1 MAAMSASALKCVR
14 DHYPWRHLLCLLNS
28 QSAWTARREPSLQR
42 SAEHVRSVVMAES
55 SAIAPRELPRKLG
68 LVTGMAVV
76 VGVIIGSGIFR
87 VPSPIAGAAGS
98 LTGIALVWI
107 LGGIVSLFGALSVA
121 ELATMYPAAGGPY
134 VYLREAYGRPL
145 AFLFGWMWLLTTPI
159 SWAAQSLMFAEY
171 LGYFV
176 PIRVAVQHVIAA
188 GLVILVGAANYRSVK
203 LGAVIQNVSTGAKI
217 LAIVGL
223 SAAIFAFAPGG
234 HANPLRVEPMG
245 AANWSGIGIGL
256 IAALWAYDGW
266 ENLTTLSGE
275 VKNPQRNL
283 PIALIGGVL
292 VVAAAYLLI
301 NAAYLRALPLPQLAA
316 SKSVAA
322 DAAGA
327 VFGRAG
333 ASLAGALVML
343 SVFGTLNGSI
353 LSCPR
358 VFFAMAED
366 GLFFRT
372 VGRIHPKFETPYIA
386 IGFIAVLAVI
396 YVLLRDFMQLAAGY
410 VLGVWPFLALCVIGL
425 FILRRRRPD
434 FPRAYRALGYPVVP
448 ALFVLATFV
457 VVANA
462 LYAQFWS
469 TIASILITLAGL
481 PLYFLW
487 IAWQR
492 RQSIIGAPS
501 TTRPRS

>member
-1 MAAMSASALKCVR
+1 MTQPVVAAS
-14 DHYPWRHLLCLLNS
+14 
-28 QSAWTARREPSLQR
+28 
-42 SAEHVRSVVMAES
+42 
-55 SAIAPRELPRKLG
+55 RELPRKLG

-76 VGVIIGSGIFR
+76 IGVIIGSGIFR
-87 VPSPIAGAAGS
+87 VPSPIAGAAGN

-107 LGGIVSLFGALSVA
+107 LGGIVALFGALSIA
-121 ELATMYPAAGGPY
+121 ELSAMYPAAGGPY

-171 LGYFV
+171 LGFFV
-176 PIRVAVQHVIAA
+176 PMPELVQHVIAA
-188 GLVILVGAANYRSVK
+188 VLIILVAAANYRSVK
-203 LGAVIQNVSTGAKI
+203 LGAAIQNLSTGAKV

-223 SAAIFAFAPGG
+223 SAAIFALAPGG
-234 HANPLRVEPMG
+234 DANPLHAEPMG

-266 ENLTTLSGE
+266 ENLTALSGE
-275 VKNPQRNL
+275 VKDPQRNL
-283 PIALIGGVL
+283 PLALIGGVL
-292 VVAAAYLLI
+292 VVIVVYLLI
-301 NAAYLRALPLPQLAA
+301 NVAYVRALPLPQLAA
-316 SKSVAA
+316 SVSVAA
-322 DAAGA
+322 DSARVVLGQ
-327 VFGRAG
+327 AG
-333 ASLAGALVML
+333 ASLVGALVML

-353 LSCPR
+353 LSSPR

-372 VGRIHPKFETPYIA
+372 VGRVHPKFETPYVA
-386 IGFIAVLAVI
+386 IGFSVVLAVI
-396 YVLLRDFMQLAAGY
+396 FVLLRDFMALAEGY

-425 FILRRRRPD
+425 FILRRRQPD
-434 FPRAYRALGYPVVP
+434 FPRTYRALGYPVVP
-448 ALFVLATFV
+448 ALFVLATFL

-469 TIASILITLAGL
+469 TIVSILITLAGV

-487 IAWQR
+487 MAWQR
-492 RQSIIGAPS
+492 RARRDNS
-501 TTRPRS
+501 

>member
-1 MAAMSASALKCVR
+1 MPAMA
-14 DHYPWRHLLCLLNS
+14 
-28 QSAWTARREPSLQR
+28 EPS
-42 SAEHVRSVVMAES
+42 EV
-55 SAIAPRELPRKLG
+55 APRELPRKLG

-87 VPSPIAGAAGS
+87 VPSPIAATAGS

-107 LGGIVSLFGALSVA
+107 LGGIIALFGALSIA
-121 ELATMYPAAGGPY
+121 ELAAMYPAAGGPY

-145 AFLFGWMWLLTTPI
+145 AFLFGWMWLLTEPI
-159 SWAAQSLMFAEY
+159 SWAALSLTFAEY

-176 PIRVAVQHVIAA
+176 PIPTIAQHVIAA
-188 GLVILVGAANYRSVK
+188 VLVILVAAANYRSVK
-203 LGAVIQNVSTGAKI
+203 LGAAIQNLSAGAKI

-234 HANPLRVEPMG
+234 QANPLHTEPMG
-245 AANWSGIGIGL
+245 PAHWSGIGIGL
-256 IAALWAYDGW
+256 VAALWAYDGC

-275 VKNPQRNL
+275 VKDPQRNL
-283 PIALIGGVL
+283 PIALVAGIL
-292 VVAAAYLLI
+292 VVVAVYLLI
-301 NAAYLRALPLPQLAA
+301 NAAYLRALPLPQLAL

-353 LSCPR
+353 LSSPR

-372 VGRIHPKFETPYIA
+372 VGRVHPRFETPHVA
-386 IGFIAVLAVI
+386 IGFIAVLAVG
-396 YVLLRDFMQLAAGY
+396 YVLLRDFMQLAEGY
-410 VLGVWPFLALCVIGL
+410 VLGVWPFLALSVIGL

-448 ALFVLATFV
+448 ALFVLATFA

-469 TIASILITLAGL
+469 TMASILITLAGL

-487 IAWQR
+487 TAWQR
-492 RQSIIGAPS
+492 HRSIISGAV
-501 TTRPRS
+501 

>member
-1 MAAMSASALKCVR
+1 M
-14 DHYPWRHLLCLLNS
+14 
-28 QSAWTARREPSLQR
+28 T
-42 SAEHVRSVVMAES
+42 ES
-55 SAIAPRELPRKLG
+55 SASAPRELPRKLG

-87 VPSPIAGAAGS
+87 VPSPIADAAGN

-107 LGGIVSLFGALSVA
+107 LGGIIALFGALSLA
-121 ELATMYPAAGGPY
+121 ELAAMYPAAGGPY

-145 AFLFGWMWLLTTPI
+145 AFLFGWMWLLTEPI
-159 SWAAQSLMFAEY
+159 SWAALSLTFAEY

-176 PIRVAVQHVIAA
+176 PVPQIAQHATAA
-188 GLVILVGAANYRSVK
+188 ALIILVAAANYRSVR
-203 LGAVIQNVSTGAKI
+203 LGAVIQNLSAGAKI

-223 SAAIFAFAPGG
+223 SVAIFVFAPGG
-234 HANPLRVEPMG
+234 RANPLHAEPMG
-245 AANWSGIGIGL
+245 TAHWSGIGIGL
-256 IAALWAYDGW
+256 IAALWAYDGC
-266 ENLTTLSGE
+266 ENLTALSGE
-275 VKNPQRNL
+275 VRNPQRNL
-283 PIALIGGVL
+283 PIALIGGIL
-292 VVAAAYLLI
+292 VVVAAYLLI

-353 LSCPR
+353 LSSPR

-366 GLFFRT
+366 DLFFRT
-372 VGRIHPKFETPYIA
+372 VGRVHPRFETPHVA
-386 IGFIAVLAVI
+386 IGFIAVLAVV
-396 YVLLRDFMQLAAGY
+396 YVLLRDFMQLAEGY

-425 FILRRRRPD
+425 FILRRRHPD
-434 FPRAYRALGYPVVP
+434 FPRAYRVLGYPFVP
-448 ALFVLATFV
+448 ALFVLATLA

-487 IAWQR
+487 MAWQR
-492 RQSIIGAPS
+492 RRGQQLD
-501 TTRPRS
+501 RERV

>member
-1 MAAMSASALKCVR
+1 
-14 DHYPWRHLLCLLNS
+14 
-28 QSAWTARREPSLQR
+28 
-42 SAEHVRSVVMAES
+42 MAES

-68 LVTGMAVV
+68 LATGMAVV

-87 VPSPIAGAAGS
+87 VPSPIANAAGS
-98 LTGIALVWI
+98 LSGIALVWV

-176 PIRVAVQHVIAA
+176 PIHATAQHVIAA
-188 GLVILVGAANYRSVK
+188 ALLTLVAAANYRSVR
-203 LGAVIQNVSTGAKI
+203 LGAVIQNLSTGAKV
-217 LAIVGL
+217 LAVVGL

-234 HANPLRVEPMG
+234 QANPLSAEAMG
-245 AANWSGIGIGL
+245 AANWPGIGIGL

-292 VVAAAYLLI
+292 VVIVAYLLI

-322 DAAGA
+322 DAAGT
-327 VFGRAG
+327 VLGRGG

-353 LSCPR
+353 LSSPR

-372 VGRIHPKFETPYIA
+372 VGRVHPRFETPYVA
-386 IGFIAVLAVI
+386 ITFITVLAVI
-396 YVLLRDFMQLAAGY
+396 YVLLRDFMQLAEGY
-410 VLGVWPFLALCVIGL
+410 VLGVWPFLTLCVIGL
-425 FILRRRRPD
+425 FVLRRRRPD

-448 ALFVLATFV
+448 ALFVLATLA

-462 LYAQFWS
+462 LYAQFRS
-469 TIASILITLAGL
+469 TIASILITLAGV
-481 PLYFLW
+481 PVYFLW
-487 IAWQR
+487 MAWQR
-492 RQSIIGAPS
+492 RRSTNAAPS
-501 TTRPRS
+501 RGGRCA

>member
-1 MAAMSASALKCVR
+1 M
-14 DHYPWRHLLCLLNS
+14 
-28 QSAWTARREPSLQR
+28 T
-42 SAEHVRSVVMAES
+42 ES
-55 SAIAPRELPRKLG
+55 SASAPRELPRKLG

-87 VPSPIAGAAGS
+87 VPSPIADAAGN

-107 LGGIVSLFGALSVA
+107 LGGIIALFGALSLA
-121 ELATMYPAAGGPY
+121 ELAAMYPAAGGPY

-145 AFLFGWMWLLTTPI
+145 AFLFGWMWLLTEPI
-159 SWAAQSLMFAEY
+159 SWAALSLTFAEY

-176 PIRVAVQHVIAA
+176 PVPQIAQHATAA
-188 GLVILVGAANYRSVK
+188 ALIILVAAANYRSVR
-203 LGAVIQNVSTGAKI
+203 LGAVIQNLSAGAKI

-223 SAAIFAFAPGG
+223 SVAIFVFAPGG
-234 HANPLRVEPMG
+234 RANPLHAEPMG
-245 AANWSGIGIGL
+245 TAHWSGIGIGL
-256 IAALWAYDGW
+256 IAALWAYDGC
-266 ENLTTLSGE
+266 ENLTALSGE
-275 VKNPQRNL
+275 VRNPQRNL
-283 PIALIGGVL
+283 PIALIGGIL
-292 VVAAAYLLI
+292 VVVAAYLLI

-327 VFGRAG
+327 VLGRAG
-333 ASLAGALVML
+333 ASLAAALVML

-353 LSCPR
+353 LSSPR

-366 GLFFRT
+366 DLFFRT
-372 VGRIHPKFETPYIA
+372 VGRVHPRFETPHVA
-386 IGFIAVLAVI
+386 IGFIAVLAVV
-396 YVLLRDFMQLAAGY
+396 YVLLRDFMQLAEGY

-425 FILRRRRPD
+425 FILRRRHPD
-434 FPRAYRALGYPVVP
+434 FPRAYRVLGYPFVP
-448 ALFVLATFV
+448 ALFVLATLA

-487 IAWQR
+487 MAWQR
-492 RQSIIGAPS
+492 RRGQQLD
-501 TTRPRS
+501 RERV

>member
-1 MAAMSASALKCVR
+1 M
-14 DHYPWRHLLCLLNS
+14 
-28 QSAWTARREPSLQR
+28 T
-42 SAEHVRSVVMAES
+42 ES
-55 SAIAPRELPRKLG
+55 SASAPRELPRKLG

-87 VPSPIAGAAGS
+87 VPSPIAEAAGS

-107 LGGIVSLFGALSVA
+107 LGGIVALFGALSIA

-176 PIRVAVQHVIAA
+176 PIRPVVQHGIAA
-188 GLVILVGAANYRSVK
+188 VLIILVAAANYRSVK
-203 LGAVIQNVSTGAKI
+203 LGAAIQNLSTGAKV

-223 SAAIFAFAPGG
+223 SAAIFVFAPGG
-234 HANPLRVEPMG
+234 HANPLLAEPMG
-245 AANWSGIGIGL
+245 PANWPGIGIGL

-266 ENLTTLSGE
+266 ENLTALSGE

-292 VVAAAYLLI
+292 VVIVAYLLI
-301 NAAYLRALPLPQLAA
+301 NTAYLRALPLPQLAL

-322 DAAGA
+322 DAAG
-327 VFGRAG
+327 VVLGRGG
-333 ASLAGALVML
+333 ASLAAALVML
-343 SVFGTLNGSI
+343 SVFGTLNGTT
-353 LSCPR
+353 LSSPR

-372 VGRIHPKFETPYIA
+372 VGRVHPRFETPHVA
-386 IGFIAVLAVI
+386 IGFIAVLAVG
-396 YVLLRDFMQLAAGY
+396 YVLLRDFMQLAEGY

-434 FPRAYRALGYPVVP
+434 FPRVYRALGYPVVP
-448 ALFVLATFV
+448 ALFVLATFA

-469 TIASILITLAGL
+469 TIVSILITLAGL
-481 PLYFLW
+481 PLYYLW

-492 RQSIIGAPS
+492 RRS
-501 TTRPRS
+501 TQRPV

>member
-1 MAAMSASALKCVR
+1 
-14 DHYPWRHLLCLLNS
+14 
-28 QSAWTARREPSLQR
+28 
-42 SAEHVRSVVMAES
+42 
-55 SAIAPRELPRKLG
+55 
-68 LVTGMAVV
+68 
-76 VGVIIGSGIFR
+76 
-87 VPSPIAGAAGS
+87 
-98 LTGIALVWI
+98 
-107 LGGIVSLFGALSVA
+107 
-121 ELATMYPAAGGPY
+121 
-134 VYLREAYGRPL
+134 
-145 AFLFGWMWLLTTPI
+145 
-159 SWAAQSLMFAEY
+159 
-171 LGYFV
+171 
-176 PIRVAVQHVIAA
+176 
-188 GLVILVGAANYRSVK
+188 
-203 LGAVIQNVSTGAKI
+203 
-217 LAIVGL
+217 
-223 SAAIFAFAPGG
+223 
-234 HANPLRVEPMG
+234 MG

-275 VKNPQRNL
+275 VKNPHRNL

-292 VVAAAYLLI
+292 VVIAAYLLI

-322 DAAGA
+322 DAALA

-353 LSCPR
+353 LSSPR

-372 VGRIHPKFETPYIA
+372 VGRVHPKFETPYVA

-396 YVLLRDFMQLAAGY
+396 YVLLRDFMQLAEGY
-410 VLGVWPFLALCVIGL
+410 VLGVWPFLALCVVGI
-425 FILRRRRPD
+425 FILRRRLPD
-434 FPRAYRALGYPVVP
+434 SPRAYRVLGYPVVP
-448 ALFVLATFV
+448 ALFVLATLV

-469 TIASILITLAGL
+469 TIVSILITLAGL

-487 IAWQR
+487 MAWQR
-492 RQSIIGAPS
+492 RRPII
-501 TTRPRS
+501 T

>member
-1 MAAMSASALKCVR
+1 M
-14 DHYPWRHLLCLLNS
+14 
-28 QSAWTARREPSLQR
+28 TEPSAR
-42 SAEHVRSVVMAES
+42 T
-55 SAIAPRELPRKLG
+55 PRELPRKLG
-68 LVTGMAVV
+68 LATGMAVV

-87 VPSPIAGAAGS
+87 VPSGIASDTGN

-107 LGGIVSLFGALSVA
+107 LGGIVALFGALSIA
-121 ELATMYPAAGGPY
+121 ELAAMYPAAGGPY
-134 VYLREAYGRPL
+134 VYLREAYGKPL

-171 LGYFV
+171 LGFFV
-176 PIRVAVQHVIAA
+176 PIPAMAQHAIAA
-188 GLVILVGAANYRSVK
+188 VLIILVAAANYRSVK
-203 LGAVIQNVSTGAKI
+203 LGAVIQNLSTAAKV

-223 SAAIFAFAPGG
+223 SAAIFLFAPGG
-234 HANPLRVEPMG
+234 EHNPLNAEPMG
-245 AANWSGIGIGL
+245 VAKWSGIGIGL

-283 PIALIGGVL
+283 PLALIGGVL
-292 VVAAAYLLI
+292 VVIVVYLLI
-301 NAAYLRALPLPQLAA
+301 NMAYLRALPLPQLAA

-322 DAAGA
+322 DAAGT
-327 VFGRAG
+327 VLGRAG
-333 ASLAGALVML
+333 ASLVGALVML

-353 LSCPR
+353 LSSPR

-372 VGRIHPKFETPYIA
+372 VGKVHPKYETPYVA
-386 IGFIAVLAVI
+386 IGFIVVLAVI
-396 YVLLRDFMQLAAGY
+396 YVLLRDFMQLAEGY
-410 VLGVWPFLALCVIGL
+410 VLGVWPFLALCVIGI

-434 FPRAYRALGYPVVP
+434 FPRQYRALGYPVVP

-469 TIASILITLAGL
+469 TIASILITLVGL
-481 PLYFLW
+481 PLYYFW
-487 IAWQR
+487 MAWQR
-492 RQSIIGAPS
+492 RGL
-501 TTRPRS
+501 RSRA

>member
-1 MAAMSASALKCVR
+1 M
-14 DHYPWRHLLCLLNS
+14 
-28 QSAWTARREPSLQR
+28 T
-42 SAEHVRSVVMAES
+42 ES
-55 SAIAPRELPRKLG
+55 SASAPRELPRKLG

-87 VPSPIAGAAGS
+87 VPSPIAGEAGS

-107 LGGIVSLFGALSVA
+107 LGGIVALFGALSIA
-121 ELATMYPAAGGPY
+121 ELAAMYPAAGGPY

-176 PIRVAVQHVIAA
+176 PIPVIVQHVVAA
-188 GLVILVGAANYRSVK
+188 ALIVLVVAANYRSVK
-203 LGAVIQNVSTGAKI
+203 LGAAIQNLATGAKV

-223 SAAIFAFAPGG
+223 SVAIFAFAPGG
-234 HANPLRVEPMG
+234 QANPLHAEPMG
-245 AANWSGIGIGL
+245 TANWSGIGIGL

-283 PIALIGGVL
+283 PVALIGGVL
-292 VVAAAYLLI
+292 VVIVAYILI
-301 NAAYLRALPLPQLAA
+301 NAAYLRALPLPRLAA

-322 DAAGA
+322 DAAAA

-343 SVFGTLNGSI
+343 SVFGTLNGSV
-353 LSCPR
+353 LSSPR

-372 VGRIHPKFETPYIA
+372 VGRVHPKFETPYVA

-396 YVLLRDFMQLAAGY
+396 YVLLRDFMQLAEGY
-410 VLGVWPFLALCVIGL
+410 VLGVWPFLALCVVGL
-425 FILRRRRPD
+425 FTLRRRRPD
-434 FPRAYRALGYPVVP
+434 FPRVYRALGYPVVP
-448 ALFVLATFV
+448 ALFVLATFA

-462 LYAQFWS
+462 LFAQFWS
-469 TIASILITLAGL
+469 TVVSILITLAGL

-487 IAWQR
+487 MAWQR
-492 RQSIIGAPS
+492 RRPIVATPS
-501 TTRPRS
+501 RS

>member
-1 MAAMSASALKCVR
+1 M
-14 DHYPWRHLLCLLNS
+14 
-28 QSAWTARREPSLQR
+28 T
-42 SAEHVRSVVMAES
+42 ES
-55 SAIAPRELPRKLG
+55 STIAPRELPRRLG

-87 VPSPIAGAAGS
+87 VPSPIAAAAGN

-107 LGGIVSLFGALSVA
+107 LGGIIALFGALSLA
-121 ELATMYPAAGGPY
+121 ELAAMYPAAGGPY

-145 AFLFGWMWLLTTPI
+145 AFLFGWMWLLTEPI
-159 SWAAQSLMFAEY
+159 SWAALSLTFAEY

-176 PIRVAVQHVIAA
+176 PVRAIVQHVIAA
-188 GLVILVGAANYRSVK
+188 VLIILVAAANYRSVR
-203 LGAVIQNVSTGAKI
+203 LGAAIQNLSAGAKI
-217 LAIVGL
+217 VAIVGL
-223 SAAIFAFAPGG
+223 SIAIFAFAPGG
-234 HANPLRVEPMG
+234 RANPIHTEPMG
-245 AANWSGIGIGL
+245 TANWSGIGIGL
-256 IAALWAYDGW
+256 IAALWAYDGC
-266 ENLTTLSGE
+266 ENLTALSGE
-275 VKNPQRNL
+275 VRNPRRNL
-283 PIALIGGVL
+283 PIALIGGIL
-292 VVAAAYLLI
+292 VVVAVYLLI
-301 NAAYLRALPLPQLAA
+301 NAAYLRALPLQQLAA

-353 LSCPR
+353 LSSPR

-372 VGRIHPKFETPYIA
+372 VGRVHPRFETPYAA
-386 IGFIAVLAVI
+386 IGFITVLAVI
-396 YVLLRDFMQLAAGY
+396 YVLLRDFMQLAEGY

-425 FILRRRRPD
+425 FVLRRRRPD
-434 FPRAYRALGYPVVP
+434 FPRAYRVLGYPIVP
-448 ALFVLATFV
+448 ALFVLATFA

-462 LYAQFWS
+462 LYAQFRS

-487 IAWQR
+487 MAWQR
-492 RQSIIGAPS
+492 RRPAVAAP
-501 TTRPRS
+501 PRNSRLS